1 MFIVPVLGPDAS
13 MRYVR
18 ISQDEFASVRKLYES
33 VMAYACH
40 GLFFRE
46 GQSIA
51 DGIAKEVELGEDLL
65 MGARRVLIARG
76 WVEDVQFS
84 GGQVR
89 VRGSIEVSPGSAA
102 ETCHRLRGVLT
113 RLYEM
118 NTKGKVKLEEV
129 ECESTGGRAC
139 VFQMEVA

>member
-1 MFIVPVLGPDAS
+1 

-18 ISQDEFASVRKLYES
+18 ISQEEFASVRKLYES

-51 DGIAKEVELGEDLL
+51 DGVAKELERGEDLL
-65 MGARRVLIARG
+65 AGARRVLIARG

-84 GGQVR
+84 GGQAR
-89 VRGSIEVSPGSAA
+89 VRGSIEVSPGSEA

-113 RLYEM
+113 RLYEIQ
-118 NTKGKVKLEEV
+118 TKGKVKVSEV
-129 ECESTGGRAC
+129 ECESTGSPQCA
-139 VFQMEVA
+139 FKMEVM

>member
-1 MFIVPVLGPDAS
+1 

-51 DGIAKEVELGEDLL
+51 EGISREVERGEDLL
-65 MGARRVLIARG
+65 TGARRVLIARG
-76 WVEDVQFS
+76 WVEDIQFA

-89 VRGSIEVSPGSAA
+89 ARGSIEVSPGSEA
-102 ETCHRLRGVLT
+102 ETCHRLRGIVS
-113 RLYEM
+113 RIYEIH
-118 NTKGKVKLEEV
+118 TKSKVKLTEI
-129 ECESTGGRAC
+129 ECESTGSDQC
-139 VFQMEVA
+139 VYRMEGG